1 MLGTPTVEAWGTW
14 ERSPSLPGR
23 IQLVDLAHRAGT
35 RAVLLGALLRDPREQ
50 GTDLGLPV
58 APVTA

>member
-23 IQLVDLAHRAGT
+23 IQLVD

-50 GTDLGLPV
+50 GTNLGLPV